1 MKIIIAGAGEVG
13 TYLAKMLSIESH
25 EILVIDTDNER
36 LNNLDA
42 HLEVMTLRGSSAS
55 VETLLEANVSKTD
68 LFIGVTPTQELN
80 ITSSMLSKKLG
91 AKKTIA
97 RIDNPEYLKA
107 SNKEIFKE
115 LGIDSLIYP
124 EQLAAK
130 EVVGLLNQAGTTE
143 VVDFSG
149 GKLMLMVVRLDEN
162 APIINKTLMDA
173 ARLNTD
179 MDYRAV
185 AITRHGETLVPRGN
199 DVFQVGDVVYVITT
213 QTGVAK
219 LMKFSGKQNIHIKN
233 IMIVGGSRI
242 GASTALA
249 LQHKSNIKLIEI
261 DREKSFRLAD
271 ELEKTMVIR
280 GNGSEIDLLI
290 EEGIKEMDAFIA
302 VTGNSE
308 TNILSCLQAKKL
320 GVKKTIAEVENI
332 EYIRLA
338 ENIGIDS
345 MINKKFIA
353 ASHIFGFTMN
363 AQVNSVKCLTGT
375 DAEVIEITP
384 NEGSAIT
391 KAPLK
396 ELDFPQK
403 AIIGGVIRN
412 RSGFIA
418 RGSTLIRPTDKVIV
432 FTLPSVIPKVEKF
445 FK

>member
-13 TYLAKMLSIESH
+13 TYLAKMLSIERH
-25 EILVIDTDNER
+25 EIGVIDTDNER
-36 LNNLDA
+36 LNSLDA

-55 VETLLEANVSKTD
+55 IETLKEAEVHKTD
-68 LFIGVTPTQELN
+68 LFIAVTPTEELN
-80 ITSSMLSKKLG
+80 ITSCLLSKKLG

-97 RIDNPEYLKA
+97 RIDNPEYLR
-107 SNKEIFKE
+107 SHNKELF
-115 LGIDSLIYP
+115 LNMGIDSLIYP

-130 EVVGLLNQAGTTE
+130 EVVGLLNQAATTE

-149 GKLMLMVVRLDEN
+149 GKLSLIVVRLDEN
-162 APIINKTLMDA
+162 APIINKTLLETANMTA
-173 ARLNTD
+173 ELP
-179 MDYRAV
+179 YRAV
-185 AITRHGETLVPRGN
+185 AITRHGETIIPRGD
-199 DVFQVGDVVYVITT
+199 DVFKVNDVVYVITN
-213 QTGVAK
+213 QSGISQ
-219 LMKFSGKQNIHIKN
+219 LMKFSGKQNIHIRN

-242 GASTALA
+242 GEQTARE

-261 DREKSFRLAD
+261 DRNKSFELAD
-271 ELEKTMVIR
+271 TLEKTMVIR

-338 ENIGIDS
+338 ENIGIDT

-363 AQVNSVKCLTGT
+363 AQVSSVKCLTGT
-375 DAEVIEITP
+375 DAEVLEIQPNENSEITK
-384 NEGSAIT
+384 G
-391 KAPLK
+391 PLK
-396 ELDFPQK
+396 DLEFPKQ
-403 AIIGGVIRN
+403 AIIGGIIRGK
-412 RSGFIA
+412 SGFIA
-418 RGSTLIRPTDKVIV
+418 SGETVIRPTDKVIV
-432 FTLPSVIPKVEKF
+432 FTLPAVIPRVERF

>member
-25 EILVIDTDNER
+25 EILVIDTDIER
-36 LNNLDA
+36 LNNLDS
-42 HLEVMTLRGSSAS
+42 HLEVMTINGSSAS
-55 VETLLEANVSKTD
+55 IETLREAKVSKAD
-68 LFIGVTPTQELN
+68 LLISVTPTEELN
-80 ITSSMLSKKLG
+80 ITSSLLGKKLG

-97 RIDNPEYLKA
+97 RIDNPEYLRA
-107 SNKEIFKE
+107 ANKDIFRE
-115 LGIDSLIYP
+115 MGIDSLIYP

-149 GKLMLMVVRLDEN
+149 GKLMLIVVRLDEN
-162 APIINKTLMDA
+162 APIINKTLFEA
-173 ARLNTD
+173 AELNPD
-179 MDYRAV
+179 MNYRAV
-185 AITRHGETLVPRGN
+185 AISRKGTTIVPRGN
-199 DVFQVGDVVYVITT
+199 DVFKVGDMVYVITC

-233 IMIVGGSRI
+233 IMILGGSRI
-242 GASTALA
+242 GASTARA
-249 LQHKSNIKLIEI
+249 LQNRSNIKLIEI
-261 DREKSFRLAD
+261 DRERSFKLAD

-280 GNGSEIDLLI
+280 GDGSEIDLLV

-308 TNILSCLQAKKL
+308 TNILTCLQAKKL
-320 GVKKTIAEVENI
+320 GVKKTIAEVENV

-353 ASHIFGFTMN
+353 ASHIFGFTMD

-375 DAEVIEITP
+375 DAEVLEITP
-384 NEGSAIT
+384 NEGSKIT
-391 KAPLK
+391 AAPLS
-396 ELDFPQK
+396 EIDFPK
-403 AIIGGVIRN
+403 EAIIGGIIRN
-412 RSGFIA
+412 KSGFIA
-418 RGSTLIRPTDKVIV
+418 RGNTHIRPSDKVIV
-432 FTLPSVIPKVEKF
+432 FTLPSVIAQVEKL